1 MAQQKLSTITH
12 LQLFSLIGGK
22 ITQIA
27 KAAPD
32 EFGDEFFGIAV
43 VSPPPNEKVYTL
55 LVKNPVV
62 MTAILESTTP
72 PARPRVRKPAKKKP
86 SPEK

>member
-1 MAQQKLSTITH
+1 MAQQKLATITH
-12 LQLFSLIGGK
+12 LQLIALIGGT

-43 VSPPPNEKVYTL
+43 VSPPPNEKIYTL

-62 MTAILESTTP
+62 MTAILKSPTP
-72 PARPRVRKPAKKKP
+72 PARSRVRKPAAQKP